1 MSEVTIHNIIE
12 MLASDPAGISGKFGI
27 PLRTVYSWVEGTR
40 RPPAYVITMMLNII
54 LLERRT
60 LTDGNT
66 AEGLEGRM
74 GEGSEGIP
82 ETC

>member
-1 MSEVTIHNIIE
+1 MSEVTIHTIIE
-12 MLASDPAGISGKFGI
+12 MLASDPSGISEKFGI
-27 PLRTVYSWVEGTR
+27 PLRTVYSWCEGTR

-66 AEGLEGRM
+66 AEGLEIRM
-74 GEGSEGIP
+74 GKIEQGIP
-82 ETC
+82 KTC

>member
-1 MSEVTIHNIIE
+1 MSEVTIHNIID

-66 AEGLEGRM
+66 AEGLEVRM
-74 GEGSEGIP
+74 GEGPKGI
-82 ETC
+82 T